1 MTILVKEHV
10 EKILAYTKIRR
21 RQAHESNR
29 QIQEATLR
37 TALQDAQRADRAQ
50 ALPSRGGNAGSIVGQ
65 HGIGADRQGE
75 RDCCSFAGI
84 EPGKRRV
91 RGNGRL
97 SCEQSRRPRGDP
109 RLDERWC
116 PWLTQLVLRLV
127 RDQDL
132 VQQLGQHADLADQDE
147 VAQRAA
153 VRDGPHRLQAE
164 LVEILALARKLCQ
177 GRAVVDAVLFQK
189 GIQFEARRHAEQLA

>member
-1 MTILVKEHV
+1 MSWGGALPVGICDTSMVVLLAWARRVRIGCGSIWALWGSSAMTILVKEHV

-37 TALQDAQRADRAQ
+37 TALQDAQRAGRAQ
-50 ALPSRGGNAGSIVGQ
+50 ALPSRGVNAGSIVGQ

-91 RGNGRL
+91 RG
-97 SCEQSRRPRGDP
+97 
-109 RLDERWC
+109 
-116 PWLTQLVLRLV
+116 
-127 RDQDL
+127 
-132 VQQLGQHADLADQDE
+132 
-147 VAQRAA
+147 
-153 VRDGPHRLQAE
+153 
-164 LVEILALARKLCQ
+164 
-177 GRAVVDAVLFQK
+177 
-189 GIQFEARRHAEQLA
+189 